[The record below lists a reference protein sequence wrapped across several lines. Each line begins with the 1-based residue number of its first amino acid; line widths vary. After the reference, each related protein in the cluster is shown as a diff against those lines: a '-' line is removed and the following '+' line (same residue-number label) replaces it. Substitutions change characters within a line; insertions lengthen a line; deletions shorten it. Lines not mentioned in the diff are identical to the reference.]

1 METPK
6 APAVPQDEH
15 IEQPLFNMSNMPN
28 IAQPKFIEALN
39 FMNEVG
45 NVRNLELDLPILLKK
60 VIIKPMEG
68 IDDTHLKTLYTSGT
82 QFIRN
87 FNIIIFRNLRN
98 ENGEL
103 MFRTVDEMNSK
114 LTEYDKSMIVFG
126 LLASSFDKLQERASV
141 CPECGEK
148 QIHEFIP
155 EEMFHPE
162 EMVIWDKRIDP
173 LDYEIKK
180 ELHSDENTKVNITFK
195 IPTEKDKIEL
205 FSISKINTR
214 KIEDNKGLVFTTLE
228 YIIQYIKSIEF
239 VSKTKNIILTD
250 LTSEIYPFVAGSN
263 LMMQDKIMKSMPED
277 EFLKYQ
283 PKFYYN
289 VVCKNPN
296 CNHEYKYNI
305 GNVEDEFFRKTLSLY
320 R

>member
-1 METPK
+1 MENTGNNPNLEK
-6 APAVPQDEH
+6 PVEK
-15 IEQPLFNMSNMPN
+15 IEQQIFNIPN
-28 IAQPKFIEALN
+28 IAQPKFMEALAFVN
-39 FMNEVG
+39 DIG
-45 NVRNLELDLPILLKK
+45 NVRNLEIDLPILLRKA
-60 VIIKPMEG
+60 IIRPMEG

-82 QFIRN
+82 QFIKN
-87 FNIIIFRNLRN
+87 FNMIIFKNLRN
-98 ENGEL
+98 ENGDL
-103 MFRTVDEMNSK
+103 LFKSVDEMNSK

-126 LLASSFDKLQERASV
+126 LLASSFDRLQERASI

-162 EMVIWDKRIDP
+162 EMKVWDKRVDP

-180 ELHSDENTKVNITFK
+180 ELHKDQNTTINITFK
-195 IPTEKDKIEL
+195 IPTEKDKIDL

-214 KIEDNKGLVFTTLE
+214 KIEDNKGLIFTTLE
-228 YIIQYIKSIEF
+228 YIMQYIKSIEF
-239 VSKTKNIILTD
+239 INASKSILLTD
-250 LTSEIYPFVAGSN
+250 LVTEIYPFVAGSN
-263 LMMQDKIMKSMPED
+263 LMIQDKIMKLMPEE

-289 VVCKNPN
+289 VTCKNPD

>member
-1 METPK
+1 MEK
-6 APAVPQDEH
+6 NAGQEN
-15 IEQPLFNMSNMPN
+15 IEQPINGNLFPH
-28 IAQPKFIEALN
+28 IAQPKFMEALS
-39 FMNEVG
+39 FVNEIG
-45 NVRNLELDLPILLKK
+45 NVRNLEIDLPILQKK
-60 VIIKPMEG
+60 AIIRPMEG

-82 QFIRN
+82 QFIKN
-87 FNIIIFRNLRN
+87 FNMIIFKNLRD
-98 ENGEL
+98 ENGDL
-103 MFRTVDEMNSK
+103 LFKSVDEMNSK
-114 LTEYDKSMIVFG
+114 LTEYDKSLIVFG
-126 LLASSFDKLQERASV
+126 LLASSFDKLQERASI

-155 EEMFHPE
+155 EEMFHPD
-162 EMVIWDKRIDP
+162 EMKIWDKRVDP

-180 ELHSDENTKVNITFK
+180 ELYKDQNTTINITFK
-195 IPTEKDKIEL
+195 IPTEKDKIAL

-214 KIEDNKGLVFTTLE
+214 KIEDNKGLIFTTLE
-228 YIIQYIKSIEF
+228 YIMQYIKSIEF
-239 VSKTKNIILTD
+239 IGTNKTIILTD
-250 LTSEIYPFVAGSN
+250 LVTEIYPFVAGSN
-263 LMMQDKIMKSMPED
+263 LMMQDKVMKAMPED

-289 VVCKNPN
+289 VTCKNTN

>member
-1 METPK
+1 MGNTGNSVNLEKPVEK
-6 APAVPQDEH
+6 
-15 IEQPLFNMSNMPN
+15 IEQPIFNIPN
-28 IAQPKFIEALN
+28 IAQPKFMEALAFVN
-39 FMNEVG
+39 DIG
-45 NVRNLELDLPILLKK
+45 NVRNLEIDLPILLRKA
-60 VIIKPMEG
+60 IIRPMEG

-82 QFIRN
+82 QFIKN
-87 FNIIIFRNLRN
+87 FNMIIFKNLRN
-98 ENGEL
+98 ENGDL
-103 MFRTVDEMNSK
+103 LFKSVDEMNSK

-126 LLASSFDKLQERASV
+126 LLASSFDRLQERASI

-162 EMVIWDKRIDP
+162 EMKVWDKRVDP

-180 ELHSDENTKVNITFK
+180 ELHKDQNTTINITFK
-195 IPTEKDKIEL
+195 IPTEKDKIDL

-214 KIEDNKGLVFTTLE
+214 KIEDNKGLIFTTLE
-228 YIIQYIKSIEF
+228 YIMQYIKSIEF
-239 VSKTKNIILTD
+239 INANKSILLTD
-250 LTSEIYPFVAGSN
+250 LVTEIYPFVAGSN
-263 LMMQDKIMKSMPED
+263 LMIQDKIMKLMPEE

-289 VVCKNPN
+289 VVCKNTD

>member
-1 METPK
+1 MGNTGNNVNLEK
-6 APAVPQDEH
+6 QEEK
-15 IEQPLFNMSNMPN
+15 IEQPIFNIPN
-28 IAQPKFIEALN
+28 IAQPKFMEALAFVN
-39 FMNEVG
+39 DIG
-45 NVRNLELDLPILLKK
+45 NVRNLEIDLPILLRKA
-60 VIIKPMEG
+60 IIRPMEG

-82 QFIRN
+82 QFIKN
-87 FNIIIFRNLRN
+87 FNMIIFKNLRN
-98 ENGEL
+98 ENGDL
-103 MFRTVDEMNSK
+103 LFKSVDEMNSK

-126 LLASSFDKLQERASV
+126 LLASSFDRLQERASI

-162 EMVIWDKRIDP
+162 EMKVWDKRVDP

-180 ELHSDENTKVNITFK
+180 ELYKDQNTTINITFK
-195 IPTEKDKIEL
+195 IPTEKDKIDL

-214 KIEDNKGLVFTTLE
+214 KIEDNKGLIFTTLE
-228 YIIQYIKSIEF
+228 YIMQYIKSIEF
-239 VSKTKNIILTD
+239 INASKSILLTD
-250 LTSEIYPFVAGSN
+250 LVTEIYPFVAGSN
-263 LMMQDKIMKSMPED
+263 LMIQDKIMKLMPEE

-289 VVCKNPN
+289 VVCKNTD

>member
-1 METPK
+1 MENTEKLEKPVEK
-6 APAVPQDEH
+6 
-15 IEQPLFNMSNMPN
+15 IEQPIFNIPN
-28 IAQPKFIEALN
+28 IAQPKFMEALAFVN
-39 FMNEVG
+39 DIG
-45 NVRNLELDLPILLKK
+45 NVRNLEIDLPILLRKA
-60 VIIKPMEG
+60 IIRPMEG

-82 QFIRN
+82 QFIKN
-87 FNIIIFRNLRN
+87 FNMIIFKNLRN
-98 ENGEL
+98 ENGDL
-103 MFRTVDEMNSK
+103 LFKSVDEMNSK

-126 LLASSFDKLQERASV
+126 LLASSFDRLQERASI

-162 EMVIWDKRIDP
+162 EMKVWDKRVDP

-180 ELHSDENTKVNITFK
+180 ELHKDQNTTINITFK
-195 IPTEKDKIEL
+195 IPTEKDKIDL

-214 KIEDNKGLVFTTLE
+214 KIEDNKGLIFTTLE
-228 YIIQYIKSIEF
+228 YIMQYIKSIEF
-239 VSKTKNIILTD
+239 INASKSILLTD
-250 LTSEIYPFVAGSN
+250 LVTEIYPFVAGSN
-263 LMMQDKIMKSMPED
+263 LMIQDKIMKLMPEE

-289 VVCKNPN
+289 VMCKNTD

>member
-1 METPK
+1 MENTGNTEKLEKPVEK
-6 APAVPQDEH
+6 
-15 IEQPLFNMSNMPN
+15 IEQPIFNIPN
-28 IAQPKFIEALN
+28 IAQPKFMEALAFVN
-39 FMNEVG
+39 DIG
-45 NVRNLELDLPILLKK
+45 NVRNLEIDLPILLRKA
-60 VIIKPMEG
+60 IIRPMEG

-82 QFIRN
+82 QFIKN
-87 FNIIIFRNLRN
+87 FNMIIFKNLRN
-98 ENGEL
+98 ENGDL
-103 MFRTVDEMNSK
+103 LFKSVDEMNSK

-126 LLASSFDKLQERASV
+126 LLASSFDRLQERASI

-162 EMVIWDKRIDP
+162 EMKVWDKRVDP

-180 ELHSDENTKVNITFK
+180 ELHKDQNTTINITFK
-195 IPTEKDKIEL
+195 IPTEKDKIDL

-214 KIEDNKGLVFTTLE
+214 KIEDNKGLIFTTLE
-228 YIIQYIKSIEF
+228 YIMQYIKSIEF
-239 VSKTKNIILTD
+239 INASKSILLTD
-250 LTSEIYPFVAGSN
+250 LVTEIYPFVAGSN
-263 LMMQDKIMKSMPED
+263 LMIQDKIMKLMPEE

-289 VVCKNPN
+289 VMCKNTD

>member
-1 METPK
+1 MENTEKLEKPVEK
-6 APAVPQDEH
+6 
-15 IEQPLFNMSNMPN
+15 IEQPIFNIPN
-28 IAQPKFIEALN
+28 IAQPKFMEALAFVN
-39 FMNEVG
+39 DIG
-45 NVRNLELDLPILLKK
+45 NVRNLEIDLPILLRKA
-60 VIIKPMEG
+60 IIRPMEG

-82 QFIRN
+82 QFIKN
-87 FNIIIFRNLRN
+87 FNMIIFKNLRN
-98 ENGEL
+98 ENGDL
-103 MFRTVDEMNSK
+103 LFKSVDEMNSK

-126 LLASSFDKLQERASV
+126 LLASSFDRLQERASI

-162 EMVIWDKRIDP
+162 EMKVWDKRVDP

-180 ELHSDENTKVNITFK
+180 ELHKDQNTTINITFK
-195 IPTEKDKIEL
+195 IPTEKDKIDL

-214 KIEDNKGLVFTTLE
+214 KIEDNKGLIFTTLE
-228 YIIQYIKSIEF
+228 YIMQYIKSIEF
-239 VSKTKNIILTD
+239 INASKSILLTD
-250 LTSEIYPFVAGSN
+250 LVTEIYPFVAGSN
-263 LMMQDKIMKSMPED
+263 LMIQDKIMKLMPEE

-289 VVCKNPN
+289 VVCKNTD

>member
-1 METPK
+1 MENTEKLEKPVEK
-6 APAVPQDEH
+6 
-15 IEQPLFNMSNMPN
+15 IEQPIFNIPN
-28 IAQPKFIEALN
+28 IAQPKFMEALAFVN
-39 FMNEVG
+39 DIG
-45 NVRNLELDLPILLKK
+45 NVRNLEIDLPILLRKA
-60 VIIKPMEG
+60 IIRPMEG

-82 QFIRN
+82 QFIKN
-87 FNIIIFRNLRN
+87 FNMIIFKNLRN
-98 ENGEL
+98 ENGDL
-103 MFRTVDEMNSK
+103 LFKSVDEMNSK

-126 LLASSFDKLQERASV
+126 LLASSFDRLQERASI

-162 EMVIWDKRIDP
+162 EMKVWDKRVDP

-180 ELHSDENTKVNITFK
+180 ELHKDQNTTINITFK
-195 IPTEKDKIEL
+195 IPTEKDKIDL

-214 KIEDNKGLVFTTLE
+214 KIEDNKGLIFTTLE
-228 YIIQYIKSIEF
+228 YIMQYIKSIEF
-239 VSKTKNIILTD
+239 VSKVKTIVLTD
-250 LTSEIYPFVAGSN
+250 LVTEIYPFVAGSN
-263 LMMQDKIMKSMPED
+263 LMIQDKIMKLMPEE

-289 VVCKNPN
+289 VVCKNTD

>member
-1 METPK
+1 MENTGNNPNLEK
-6 APAVPQDEH
+6 PVEK
-15 IEQPLFNMSNMPN
+15 IEQQIFNIPN
-28 IAQPKFIEALN
+28 IAQPKFMEALAFVN
-39 FMNEVG
+39 DIG
-45 NVRNLELDLPILLKK
+45 NVRNLEIDLPILLRKA
-60 VIIKPMEG
+60 IIRPMEG

-82 QFIRN
+82 QFIKN
-87 FNIIIFRNLRN
+87 FNMIIFKNLRN
-98 ENGEL
+98 ENGDL
-103 MFRTVDEMNSK
+103 LFKSVDEMNSK

-126 LLASSFDKLQERASV
+126 LLASSFDRLQERASI

-162 EMVIWDKRIDP
+162 EMKVWDKRVDP

-180 ELHSDENTKVNITFK
+180 ELHKDQNTTINITFK
-195 IPTEKDKIEL
+195 IPTEKDKIDL

-214 KIEDNKGLVFTTLE
+214 KIEDNKGLIFTTLE
-228 YIIQYIKSIEF
+228 YIMQYIKSIEF
-239 VSKTKNIILTD
+239 INASKSILLTD
-250 LTSEIYPFVAGSN
+250 LVTEIYPFVAGSN
-263 LMMQDKIMKSMPED
+263 LMIQDKIMKAMPEE

-289 VVCKNPN
+289 VTCKNPD

>member
-1 METPK
+1 MENTEKLEKPVEK
-6 APAVPQDEH
+6 
-15 IEQPLFNMSNMPN
+15 IEQPIFNIPN
-28 IAQPKFIEALN
+28 IAQPKFMEALAFVN
-39 FMNEVG
+39 DIG
-45 NVRNLELDLPILLKK
+45 NVRNLEIDLPILLRKA
-60 VIIKPMEG
+60 IIRPMEG

-82 QFIRN
+82 QFIKN
-87 FNIIIFRNLRN
+87 FNMIIFKNLRN
-98 ENGEL
+98 ENGDL
-103 MFRTVDEMNSK
+103 LFKSVDEMNSK

-126 LLASSFDKLQERASV
+126 LLASSFDRLQERASI

-162 EMVIWDKRIDP
+162 EMKVWDKRVDP

-180 ELHSDENTKVNITFK
+180 ELHKDQNTTINITFK
-195 IPTEKDKIEL
+195 IPTEKDKIDL

-214 KIEDNKGLVFTTLE
+214 KIEDNKGLIFTTLE
-228 YIIQYIKSIEF
+228 YIMQYIKSIEF
-239 VSKTKNIILTD
+239 INASKSILLTD
-250 LTSEIYPFVAGSN
+250 LVTEIYPFVAGSN
-263 LMMQDKIMKSMPED
+263 LMIQDKIMKLMPEE

-289 VVCKNPN
+289 VRCKNTD